1 MQEILTKEQKRKNKL
16 DVILRN
22 AAKAFME
29 KGYYKTSLDDI
40 ASMQNVTK
48 PTLYYYIKNKEDILV
63 KCENEACGRINHLLD
78 QVIDGSGNGFQK
90 LYKFIH
96 GYIRII
102 NDDIVRCHVRH
113 RGQMEDDH
121 LREQSIQNHKDIEH
135 RVREIIRI
143 GIDDGSVRDCNST
156 ILAILLFDS
165 LNGITAWYQSDG
177 AVKEDELIEEVLAL
191 VTHGMIGD

>member
-1 MQEILTKEQKRKNKL
+1 MQDILTKEQKRKNKL
-16 DVILRN
+16 NVILRN

-29 KGYYKTSLDDI
+29 RGYYKTSLDDI

-63 KCENEACGRINHLLD
+63 KCEEEACGRINYLLD

-90 LYKFIH
+90 LYKFIF
-96 GYIRII
+96 GYIGII
-102 NDDIVRCHVRH
+102 MDDIVRCHVRH
-113 RGQMEDDH
+113 RGQMEDDQ
-121 LREQSIQNHKDIEH
+121 LRAQSIQNHKDIEN
-135 RVREIIRI
+135 RVREIISI
-143 GIDDGSVRDCNST
+143 GIEDGSVRDCNST

-165 LNGITAWYQSDG
+165 LNGITAWYKPDG

-191 VTHGMIGD
+191 ITHGMIVD